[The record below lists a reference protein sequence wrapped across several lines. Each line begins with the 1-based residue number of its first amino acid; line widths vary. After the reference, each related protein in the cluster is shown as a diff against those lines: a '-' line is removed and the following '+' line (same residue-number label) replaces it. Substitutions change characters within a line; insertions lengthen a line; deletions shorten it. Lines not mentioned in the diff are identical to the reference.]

1 MNFPESFSNIPGR
14 ETLARSQ
21 VLKRSWPVVLD
32 LCVAGIG
39 LACFYA
45 VVRIAHY
52 WFGHPVPEIVISLSP
67 RALPLY
73 AFYSVVRIGL
83 AYLLSLVFAVG
94 YGYIAAYSKRVEALM
109 IAGLDILQ
117 SIPVLSFLPGV
128 MLAMVALFPT
138 RQIGVE
144 MGAILLIFTGQV
156 WNMAFSFYSSIKS
169 IPRELSEASRI
180 YKFSRWQ
187 RLVQLELPYAAIGL
201 VWNSMVSV
209 AGGWF
214 FLMACEMFVLGT
226 RDFRLPGLGSYLQT
240 AAGTGNLTAIMW
252 GLLTMIAIIVA
263 TDQLIWRPVI
273 AWSDKFKFEQVESTA
288 RIRSPLLHLLQH
300 SHALQ
305 AIERSTVRPLS
316 ERIYRRLAE
325 ARQERTAKMMAED
338 ASTDSVRE
346 GATTWLRGA
355 VLLAIAVAVVYAAF
369 RALGLLRQVQGSEY
383 AEILKGAFATFLR
396 VNVSLLLASAW
407 TIPAGV
413 AIGFHPRLARIAQ
426 PIAQIAASVP
436 ATALFPV
443 LLLALVRMGG
453 GLGIGSIA
461 LMMLGTQWYILFNV
475 IAGAMAIP
483 SDLKEVATL
492 FHFTTAQRWRTV
504 ILPGIFPF
512 LITGLVTASGGAWNA
527 SIIAE
532 YFHLKNQTLQTVG
545 LGAQI
550 SAATDSGQF
559 QILLL
564 ATIVMA
570 LMVVTINRL
579 VWRPLYRLAETR
591 YKLGG

>member
-1 MNFPESFSNIPGR
+1 MIQLPGNLSSIRGR
-14 ETLARSQ
+14 ETLSRAQ
-21 VLKRSWPVVLD
+21 ALKRTWPVVMD

-39 LACFYA
+39 LACFYG

-52 WFGHPVPEIVISLSP
+52 WFGHAEPEIVISLSP

-83 AYLLSLVFAVG
+83 AYVLSLFFAVG
-94 YGYIAAYSKRVEALM
+94 YGYVAAHSRRLEPLM
-109 IAGLDILQ
+109 VAGLDICQ

-144 MGAILLIFTGQV
+144 MGAILLIFTGEV
-156 WNMAFSFYSSIKS
+156 WNMAFSFYSSTKS
-169 IPRELSEASRI
+169 IPRELNEAATI
-180 YKFSRWQ
+180 YGFSRWQ
-187 RLVQLELPYAAIGL
+187 RLWQLELPYGAIGL

-240 AAGTGNLTAIMW
+240 AASNGNTGAIAA
-252 GLLTMIAIIVA
+252 GLAVMIAIIVA
-263 TDQLIWRPVI
+263 IDQLIWRPAI
-273 AWSDKFKFEQVESTA
+273 AWSDKFKLEQVESSA
-288 RIRSPLLHLLQH
+288 HMRSPLLHLLTH
-300 SHALQ
+300 SQAL
-305 AIERSTVRPLS
+305 RSLRRHTLVPLS
-316 ERIYRRLAE
+316 ENIYRSLAQRRTWRLSHAGENAE
-325 ARQERTAKMMAED
+325 AKGTVWFRWT
-338 ASTDSVRE
+338 
-346 GATTWLRGA
+346 
-355 VLLAIAVAVVYAAF
+355 VLLLLLGGVIYLAAE
-369 RALGLLRQVQGSEY
+369 ALILLRQVNAPQLG
-383 AEILKGAFATFLR
+383 AILRGAGATFLR
-396 VNVSLLLASAW
+396 VNVSLILSAAW

-413 AIGFHPRLARIAQ
+413 AIGFNPRLARIAQ
-426 PIAQIAASVP
+426 PLAQIAASVP
-436 ATALFPV
+436 ATALFPII
-443 LLLALVRMGG
+443 LLALIRVGG
-453 GLGIGSIA
+453 GMGIASIL
-461 LMMLGTQWYILFNV
+461 LMLIGTQWYILFNV

-483 SDLKEVATL
+483 SDLREVAQL

-512 LITGLVTASGGAWNA
+512 LITGMVTASGGAWNA

-532 YFHLKNQTLQTVG
+532 YFHLKNQTMQTIG

-550 SAATDSGQF
+550 SAATDHGQF
-559 QILLL
+559 QLLL
-564 ATIVMA
+564 LSTIVMA

-579 VWRPLYRLAETR
+579 VWRPLFRLSETR
-591 YKLGG
+591 YKLDA